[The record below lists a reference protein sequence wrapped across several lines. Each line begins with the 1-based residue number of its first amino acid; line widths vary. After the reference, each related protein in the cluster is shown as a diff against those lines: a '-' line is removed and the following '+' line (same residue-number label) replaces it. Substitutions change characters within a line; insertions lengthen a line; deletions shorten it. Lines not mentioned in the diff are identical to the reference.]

1 MQFTNFRDTTKS
13 EPVQRPAIRGLDM
26 QLSMSVDESAHIMCM
41 LNADHS
47 NYISLI
53 GGGDLRMGY
62 NPTDELTLTGRY
74 TLYSGEMKYS
84 LPIIPLK
91 TFAIQ
96 DGSYI
101 EFTGDPMN
109 PQLHITATESVKTT
123 VSEGSSSRAVDFD
136 CGVKLTQTLSNLGL
150 EFIIDAPNDMTISDQ
165 LKTLTTEGRSKVAV
179 TMLASGMYL
188 TDGNTNQFTMNNAL
202 SSFLQNEINN
212 VAGKAMRSMGLDLG
226 MSIDNTNTSDGMH
239 TDYNFKFSKRLW
251 NNRFSVNVGGKVST
265 GADIDMQQGNNDMFF
280 NKVELEYRLDRN
292 ASKYLRVFY
301 DNNKYDWLEGPLGE
315 YGVGFV
321 WKRKLR
327 HFRDIF
333 FLDKKETMPAPA
345 PKQTDGKQPTPP
357 QPTNQ
362 EDNVKDKK

>member
-1 MQFTNFRDTTKS
+1 
-13 EPVQRPAIRGLDM
+13 
-26 QLSMSVDESAHIMCM
+26 
-41 LNADHS
+41 
-47 NYISLI
+47 
-53 GGGDLRMGY
+53 
-62 NPTDELTLTGRY
+62 
-74 TLYSGEMKYS
+74 
-84 LPIIPLK
+84 
-91 TFAIQ
+91 
-96 DGSYI
+96 
-101 EFTGDPMN
+101 
-109 PQLHITATESVKTT
+109 
-123 VSEGSSSRAVDFD
+123 
-136 CGVKLTQTLSNLGL
+136 
-150 EFIIDAPNDMTISDQ
+150 
-165 LKTLTTEGRSKVAV
+165 
-179 TMLASGMYL
+179 
-188 TDGNTNQFTMNNAL
+188 
-202 SSFLQNEINN
+202 
-212 VAGKAMRSMGLDLG
+212 
-226 MSIDNTNTSDGMH
+226 MH

-251 NNRFSVNVGGKVST
+251 NNRLSVNVGGKVST

-362 EDNVKDKK
+362 EDNEKDKK